1 MPFASSVL
9 EKQHGV
15 SVEIMRNTELI
26 EHASVETD
34 EMRNEYQLDYSKA
47 KPNRFA
53 DKIGQDQLM
62 IVLDPDV
69 AAVFKTPESAN
80 RVLRALITSMPTMQK
95 TTDDFVLPQ
104 EATDDLISIRKL
116 LNPSV
121 LRQKEVN

>member
-9 EKQHGV
+9 EKQHGEN
-15 SVEIMRNTELI
+15 VEIMRNTELI

-34 EMRNEYQLDYSKA
+34 EMRDEYQFDYSKA

-69 AAVFKTPESAN
+69 AAVFKTPESVN
-80 RVLRALITSMPTMQK
+80 RVLRALITSMPTMQEA
-95 TTDDFVLPQ
+95 TDDFVL
-104 EATDDLISIRKL
+104 
-116 LNPSV
+116 
-121 LRQKEVN
+121 RQKEAN